1 MIISVLFMLLYT
13 ELTIQNFCDN
23 NILQW
28 RPLIF
33 ENRYN
38 KTQQMMPL
46 LCLSLCDLEL
56 KNAPEK
62 NNNAF
67 IKLKIFLKTHFI
79 QIN

>member
-1 MIISVLFMLLYT
+1 
-13 ELTIQNFCDN
+13 
-23 NILQW
+23 
-28 RPLIF
+28 
-33 ENRYN
+33 
-38 KTQQMMPL
+38 MPL

-79 QIN
+79 QINWLKIETDGCSAGERGP